1 MPKYIVN
8 DKTYNIPDEK
18 VGAFE
23 SKYPDARIVYYNEG
37 KTYKL
42 PLGKREGFLKAYP
55 DASLEMPKDAATVSQ
70 PTGQNLE
77 QEDGLQQEQERQDR
91 VSYTPAESTM
101 VEQPKVEAKP
111 VAVGNPV
118 EDESENEYLRGINRE
133 QVAGLKPIIEEQ
145 LQIRGQ
151 ELDAAQKEREDN
163 MPFFARLGN
172 NMPRGGGMAGM
183 PEYAKT
189 NNGRLKD
196 RDYMTLQAASSSLEN
211 AERIIAE
218 ADHNAQKGSFSD
230 WLERSFAG
238 GAARA
243 LGQKTFD
250 PRNWD
255 MGVSDGLEAS
265 ALMDALD
272 AFDSGRPLT
281 DTQKMLLDAKAV
293 ELATNAY
300 FGSEV
305 GYGYK
310 AGSVTAESLPF
321 MLEML
326 INPAAGA
333 GNAATAKMTRYAL
346 SRFGK
351 EALKKNAK
359 KYMATKAITRVAGD
373 VAGAATMA
381 ATTGATGVMA
391 DALDRMN
398 GQVQFASDEDGNS
411 VFLGHTEGEDF
422 KTSLKKAYR
431 ARTIENYSEM
441 FGNYFAPVLGAGG
454 KMVNEGLEKIGLGKV
469 AQFIDDVSM
478 NDIGR
483 LVDDFEKHAQ
493 WNGVFGEYA
502 EEVAGGIMNACLVGD
517 QTLDADE
524 DTGVFNLKRNIE
536 TFLGVSLLGGFM
548 SSVKTVGYRT
558 PQYRARKLVDERE
571 KAGIAAF
578 SEHPDRWNYFKDYL
592 SPDSDIISEE
602 NKKDLLLTL
611 LADDSGIYSD
621 EQKSAVLNYVNAAEA
636 YRGMVMGKEKQRAE
650 SGFNAQ
656 AEADVEDSYEAGR
669 ALVDEESDE
678 GMIDAKNLLVKA
690 SEDLDRNMGCHA
702 EELEETL
709 LANGVYD
716 SLEDRLARINPDH
729 WGDEHVELFTK
740 YMNARAKYDG
750 MVERVQDDIDEKVA
764 SSHAFIDEN
773 VDQEG
778 NITPAYLVDDERSVY
793 VVNQSADGSSVVV
806 RDAETGETKMVS
818 AEQVRLTG
826 ETMSAEAVKAE
837 TEAAI
842 REEESTKA
850 ASRID
855 GTVQLAPG
863 NVYPVLI
870 GDDETGEDS
879 GQSST
884 LTIMQDNGDGTAV
897 VMLGDNAE
905 QQLTLSVDVIQ
916 GIVDAY
922 HKTRLAQRLAEEK
935 DAVEAATSSQPTEQV
950 IANDMVDGV
959 SSTIEQQPIVD
970 GQEENNVLA
979 DEVDETALSRIPV
992 DENGEQLFEKAPISD
1007 SWAALVEMSE
1017 GDTAE
1022 AKDTAEQMVQQAQKA
1037 LEKEQKK
1044 KSAGGSTIM
1053 EIQKAKA
1060 AHKAALRDLQK
1071 RVDYWTNVANYEE
1084 NMRKAEEEAKRRQR
1098 KMEQAERGRMLAKAG
1113 RYVEEYKALGPSQ
1126 SFREYVLRAISSGA
1140 LKFIWS
1146 DNTNG
1151 TKGLGAHLGL
1161 NTPTERGRRLWMQ
1174 SNSDGVYPEV
1184 AAEGLLE
1191 GWAADQG
1198 MTGYA
1203 DEATGMTSMD
1213 AFDELLD
1220 VLSSYD
1226 SPSAMF
1232 DEVMRMR
1239 SESQEYSDDEYAEM
1253 EALYHLEMEAEANG
1267 MSVDEWVTYN
1277 DMLAEH
1283 IKDVFDAVTDE
1294 EILSIFANEYEQND
1308 YGRIRENDEVQQGL
1322 LEGQGSFEGDGG
1334 GHSMV
1339 QANGYDGRGD
1349 TEGRGEPSAYG
1360 VDDGWQQGVG
1370 ELSATPVSGEHRG
1383 IDGIELYTESEV
1395 EDIVREH
1402 VEDII
1407 SVEGFEDVRIV
1418 GIKVIGSRVK
1428 GNASIDSDLD
1438 VLVEYEGNAR
1448 EDNLFNLF
1456 NGGDVHEQ
1464 LYIEGIRVDIN
1475 PITRGKSGTI
1485 VQWLERNAG
1494 YNKETKRTNESRA
1507 ESEAIER
1514 NNDEQWQADGRGVAH
1529 DTTGEVE
1536 GGNNRSDLRVFEE
1549 GLATSHNEYSEYSE
1563 RARRQAES
1571 ERLVAVAQKNG
1582 MFIPIDETK
1591 LFGDKHPK
1599 RTGESVVYFNEETG
1613 KVYKVK
1619 DPYAKSAMKSG
1630 VQPEDAAFEH
1640 LVHNLLF
1647 PETAYTLEGISEEFG
1662 DVRLILSQDYIST
1675 YGNPTKD
1682 QIVEALASRGLFPE
1696 DNYSFGNELVSV
1708 TDVEGDNV
1716 LLGEDG
1722 TVYFIDP
1729 IIRFKKPLREIID
1742 ALEHRTQSV
1751 GEQIMVAEADVNT
1764 NPTDKQKEAGNYKK
1778 GHVKIG
1784 SFNISIEQPKGS
1796 VRSGVDADGN
1806 KWETV
1811 MQNTYGYIR
1820 GTEGVDGDHIDVFL
1834 SNDIDAWDGSKVFV
1848 VDQYNEDGSFD
1859 EHKVMLG
1866 FNDIDEAYDAYLSNY
1881 SSGWDKTRK
1890 IGIRPADIDFFEK
1903 WIASSRRKTKP
1914 FNEYKNVQIAE
1925 KRAAAATASQ
1935 RGGQMNVFDAAAEIA
1950 EKADRWHYTV
1960 SVDKETGETTLKRE
1974 DVSGVYP
1981 VGDARFTVTASSP
1994 QEMLDILRNPMNG
2007 MEDVLKAVETTLENK
2022 VKTRRMDAAVN
2033 GQPKKVDVEGLFAD
2047 LSKKGEAKLSDH
2059 VEKPV
2064 SANGNKLV
2072 TDERYAELRERMRK
2086 KLGGQMNMGIDPE
2099 ILAIG
2104 TEMAVYHIEKGA
2116 RKFADFA
2123 RQMIADLGD
2132 AIRPY
2137 LKSFYNGAREL
2148 PEVESAGLTNEMT
2161 PYDEVR
2167 TFDVA
2172 NFDKP
2177 SVDMVAAA
2185 DEAVKEQVVAE
2196 QEKTAKEAIKKER
2209 SRRKKSED
2217 SLPLLG
2223 DLFNTNTESDERGNQ
2238 ETNESVGRGERQ
2250 EGEGPRG
2257 RGTAGSRRVDN
2268 VPDAQGGR
2276 GVSELH
2282 SQPVRAQRNTRNFSF
2297 GEDGIVLA
2305 SGEIGKLKA
2314 NIAAIR
2320 TLKALEESGAEAT
2333 AEQKQILSRYVGW
2346 GGLSDALNSDKY
2358 EKRNHYYL
2366 ADRTWNE
2373 KYLPFYEELKG
2384 LLTEEEFNSAVQ
2396 STNTSHFT
2404 PDTVIR
2410 ALWDIAQRMGFKH
2423 GRISEP
2429 AMGVGHIIGLMP
2441 RSIADA
2447 SSISGFEIDS
2457 LSGRIS
2463 KAIYPDADVKVQGYE
2478 TAFAPQSKDLV
2489 ITNVPF
2495 GKTAP
2500 YDKALDKSLRPKM
2513 KGAYNLHNYF
2523 IAKGLL
2529 ELKEGGLGIFVTS
2542 SATMDGADS
2551 RFREFVMANGFDLV
2565 GAIRLPNNTFQKNAG
2580 TSVTAD
2586 ALVFRRR
2593 RQGEP
2598 SNGIN
2603 FTSLTQVGE
2612 GSYQESGETR
2622 IKPILI
2628 NEYFAEH
2635 PEMVLGDMMTA
2646 HDAGSGG
2653 LYSGASLTCK
2663 PRVGADLQRDLQEAV
2678 GRFDHSGNSLSQSD
2692 EQVNDEQH
2700 RTEAKNGTLVVQG
2713 DDVFVA
2719 MNGGL
2724 QPVES
2729 VGKKKEFVYNGKKR
2743 KVADAVN
2750 HYNAL
2755 KARLNELIAVEQS
2768 SEGDPET
2775 LRSEVNRLYD
2785 DFVSKYGTLNRNKAL
2800 SDVFAEDFEHNLPFS
2815 LEEVRRV
2822 PSATGKSMVW
2832 EVTKGKGILEKRVS
2846 YPISEPTSAENIQD
2860 AANISLSYHGF
2871 LDIPYMSQLL
2881 GEESDLI
2888 EERIIDEGVAYRD
2901 PSTGAIVDKES
2912 YLSGNVKEKL
2922 EQARAMAEEHPEYVR
2937 NVEALVEVQPETVRF
2952 GDISYRL
2959 GTPWIPA
2966 EYINQFAEEVLG
2978 VSKTRVIHVESINE
2992 FVVSNRA
2999 YVSEHSK
3006 AGLFRTDRLSAIDL
3020 FTAALNQ
3027 RKPKVF
3033 DTRKHY
3039 DPTKGKYVEVRTP
3052 NEAET
3057 QAAAEKIMEI
3067 SEKFVEYIDS
3077 KKDIHR
3083 ELERIYND
3091 KYNNYRLKNYS
3102 APIFAHYPGAS
3113 PAITLRDHQTR
3124 GVQRCLQ
3131 GSTLLAHQV
3140 GTGKTFTMITSAMEM
3155 RRLGIARKPMI
3166 VVQNA
3171 TLEDFVRD
3179 FYKLYPGARVLA
3191 PGKDERSAENRKR
3204 LFNLIATG
3212 DFDAIVIPQSFLSF
3226 IPDDEGRKAALIQ
3239 KRIDEYEDA
3248 LQQVEDDGIR
3258 RRMEREI
3265 ETLRETMEGGDSS
3278 KKSRSVKDKAK
3289 AADRIKSKMSRQLD
3303 RRTDEVMTFEQMGI
3317 DALFI
3322 DEAHNYKKIGFASKM
3337 SNVKGID
3344 TGASQRANSLL
3355 LKVQWVQEKNGGR
3368 NVVLATGTPITNTMA
3383 EVWTMMNFVAPEVLE
3398 DYGITSFDDFATTFG
3413 VVEPSLEFT
3422 ATGNFKIAD
3431 RFKSYVNVPELVK
3444 AFRTRTDVVLT
3455 EDVRE
3460 FKESNNIPKLHEGQ
3474 MTNEVI
3480 DKNEDLE
3487 DVMQVLIKR
3496 LEEYNN
3502 MSGQEKK
3509 KWSALP
3515 LVVFT
3520 KAKQA
3525 AIDLRLL
3532 NPTYADNPNSKTNK
3546 VVSNVVKLYRESNDY
3561 KGAQLVFC
3569 DSYQSPGEQPQMDL
3583 FDYDASVP
3591 RFNLYEDIKEKLV
3604 AAGIPG
3610 QEIAIINN
3618 YDGERRKA
3626 LFEKVRN
3633 GDVRI
3638 LLGSTEKMGVGVNVQ
3653 DRLYAAH
3660 HIDAPIRP
3668 MDFEQR
3674 NGRILRQ
3681 GNLHA
3686 TWGKP
3691 VHVVTYGVQ
3700 GTLDATAYDRLRI
3713 KQAFINQMMKGDVSG
3728 RVMEEQDDEDP
3739 SGMTFNQ
3746 MAATLSGDKTAQ
3758 LLFVAENKLKKLR
3771 NLKRS
3776 DANSKSSMGESIANL
3791 RIKLGN
3797 LEERRGVY
3805 ERANEVMERSF
3816 PDGVTH
3822 VSVGDDVFTE
3832 KFGVNLD
3839 PIIDAYEEQYSLNRG
3854 TAPLNIY
3861 LNGKSARVIVH
3872 FNEGRMVYELYAGDE
3887 HVVEGRQFNGG
3898 RGLMSSIDHQLNAT
3912 AKNLADANA
3921 SIAKT
3926 KHAIAGIEEAMS
3938 APWGKEEELRAA
3950 EEEVAGLRKQLEEKA
3965 AENTKSKGKGV
3976 SLSENEDRNEDGT
3989 DDTSEQGESQRLI
4002 SDRLGQ
4008 RVGSVSVGTVHDA
4021 IIVREATLRG
4031 EGKEKLSDEIVAAI
4045 RRFEKEQGQGKINIG
4060 HTPWR
4065 RRVLNLV
4072 RRLSDSE
4079 IVELKNELTSASDA
4093 SSAEAWDALD
4103 VINRYQRRKEREGIV
4118 QILSGVKLGEQV
4130 PLSKIDELF
4139 ESYNEDEDV
4148 AVLYKKVR
4156 GIAERIGLNVSFQDV
4171 GGDALGEYELKGN
4184 FVLIN
4189 PNLLYTNESSNQVKA
4204 TAFVH
4209 ELIHPTIKYAVRTAE
4224 LIRAGKTPAIELPQH
4239 VLEAAQGIVD
4249 IFDEIK
4255 DNDIFRGEHY
4265 ANGKMYGVSVNAH
4278 EMVSELANPI
4288 FREKLKR
4295 IHLKGKN
4302 VFERLL
4308 NLIKRIFG
4316 IESAYT
4322 KVSKA
4327 LETILEGFDVD
4338 AYNQS
4343 RGLEEYYK
4351 RKEES
4356 LFYREGEGA
4365 VSDKD
4370 VSFYNDPIAKF
4381 LGKPRYYGKKAAAFA
4396 ERERRRMKHGVS
4408 ETAEKLGLKV
4418 EIVDDAAMVSQR
4430 TQQVMRNHP
4439 DAKGWYDP
4447 TTGNIV
4453 VVVGNHVSKSDAVQT
4468 LLHEGIAHHGLR
4480 KLFGKHFD
4488 AFLDNV
4494 YSNAEREVREKI
4506 NVLAQKNGWDLA
4518 KATEEYLASLAEDTE
4533 FEHAQKTNW
4542 WSRIKQFFLEMLTH
4556 AGVKLDIELSDNE
4569 LRYILWR
4576 SYMNMAH
4583 PGQRKSF
4590 ADIAED
4596 VVMQSRLAVG
4606 NHSAATVSQRRRLNR
4621 VDRERVRMQKTGT
4634 IDTSSMIPLAAE
4646 RDSDEGLMFRKGGK
4660 AMSARDRYNHAVR
4673 VPNASGSV
4681 KGRENLGYRMREAYQ
4696 DSMSALR
4703 VLQDVIVEETGVEMT
4718 SGENAYMAEN
4728 RMSSEN
4734 KAQAEIYDRDFFRP
4748 LCDAVTALVKSG
4760 ESYEMVSAYLMAK
4773 HGLERNLLM
4782 SEREVTE
4789 QGGVWDGKV
4798 VRDYSGLSALTGSKT
4813 DFTDKA
4819 QELVDAFEKRH
4830 DTADLWEKVNAA
4842 TKETLR
4848 KSYDSGLMD
4857 KETYEKVRDMFEYYI
4872 PLRGWRE
4879 NVAANEFEYLMKD
4892 GHLQLS
4898 PALKSMHGRNS
4909 VADDPIATIGFMAE
4923 STIVQGNRNVMKQ
4936 KFLNFVLNRPT
4947 DLATVNEQWYV
4958 LDNATKEWEPRNPI
4972 IPEGATGDEVA
4983 AIVKQFEADM
4993 KALGS
4998 KAKKRRKGLKLK
5010 QHATVYEGQE
5020 HVVRVRRGG
5029 KEYCIYI
5036 NGSPRAAQAVN
5047 GLTNPN
5053 ADNSW
5058 LAQKA
5063 MDIKNFM
5070 ARMFTSQNPA
5080 FIATNLSR
5088 DVIWAGTAVSIK
5100 EDKRYIAQYTKN
5112 ISKAFVKAELPRLL
5126 YKYNH
5131 GTLDKNNEL
5140 ERYFDE
5146 FIRHGGETGFTQVNT
5161 VEDYKRNIRRFI
5173 KEAERGV
5180 SIPKKAWRG
5189 LWGGIEFLNRSAED
5203 TTRFMV
5209 YMTSRQ
5215 MGRDISR
5222 SVWDAKEITV
5232 NFNKK
5237 GSGNLGAKF
5246 MNFAYIFFNATI
5258 QGLANFGKLTKN
5270 HPGKMSAAMA
5280 TFAFAGFLSPLLNEV
5295 LRNLFGDDDDEE
5307 KGVEDGGYW
5316 DLPEWVRRNNLVIRN
5331 PFAKDAYFTIPL
5343 SHELRPFFGMGELAY
5358 SVLMGKEDVGVA
5370 LGKAAQGFS
5379 ALLPLD
5385 YTGNGGNVVINL
5397 TPTIAQPIAQLIANK
5412 DYFGKP
5418 IYRKN
5423 DWNELYPEWTKAYRC
5438 TSAILVN
5445 ASRLLNEMTGGD
5457 DVEKGWIDKWFGGYL
5472 NNPAIIEHLF
5482 ESYFGGVGKTL
5493 NRTAKTFSMLWNDEM
5508 REWRNVP
5515 VVSSFYHTGDE
5526 RTSGSQLNREYYDAV
5541 NEHKESQHVFSGY
5554 RSKVRDG
5561 VEGYAEKLEEF
5572 MNSDTFKRYSL
5583 IHEYK
5588 GAIDKLSKQLKSAGA
5603 DDRASLED
5611 AIRELKV
5618 EMLTELE
5625 AMSTGEVP

>member
-118 EDESENEYLRGINRE
+118 EDVEDGQYADTFGEGVKEGGKALWGGMKSAAGEASKLAVGSKDDYARAMERINEMAEAGYNMENFDAKRAVRDHKVRKYE
-133 QVAGLKPIIEEQ
+133 
-145 LQIRGQ
+145 Q
-151 ELDAAQKEREDN
+151 ELAEYDKAIAERKAERKDMGFFESIGHRMQDPRRPRDPFDRSASSIAEAYSADGMTSEIELQRSYELVGEALRANDGDWNKAMAWLDERANEDSWGDKTAKDAQELLSEVKPTKGKAAWVGNMIPQMTGNMLAIGASLSPYTRWMSRPLGMANMAALTASSAGSSMAEARMYGEETGEDISTGDVWAAGGTSALIESATEAIPFNRMFSGVQHATKKALGKAIGDVLTDNSAARTELVQLVERAQKE
-163 MPFFARLGN
+163 LGKDLFSGKN
-172 NMPRGGGMAGM
+172 AKEWIVDMGYEGMSEFLAEGGGALVPMIYANEEDYPTLSEVLKSGWEGAKGGM
-183 PEYAKT
+183 FMGAF
-189 NNGRLKD
+189 L
-196 RDYMTLQAASSSLEN
+196 
-211 AERIIAE
+211 
-218 ADHNAQKGSFSD
+218 
-230 WLERSFAG
+230 G
-238 GAARA
+238 GANRA
-243 LGQKTFD
+243 VGHHFNRKRRQEQGYVDLAETKDGNVVEILGQK
-250 PRNWD
+250 
-255 MGVSDGLEAS
+255 V
-265 ALMDALD
+265 
-272 AFDSGRPLT
+272 
-281 DTQKMLLDAKAV
+281 
-293 ELATNAY
+293 
-300 FGSEV
+300 
-305 GYGYK
+305 
-310 AGSVTAESLPF
+310 
-321 MLEML
+321 
-326 INPAAGA
+326 
-333 GNAATAKMTRYAL
+333 
-346 SRFGK
+346 K
-351 EALKKNAK
+351 E
-359 KYMATKAITRVAGD
+359 
-373 VAGAATMA
+373 
-381 ATTGATGVMA
+381 
-391 DALDRMN
+391 
-398 GQVQFASDEDGNS
+398 FEDGTKEYSYS
-411 VFLGHTEGEDF
+411 VLMPDGSLNEDMP
-422 KTSLKKAYR
+422 S
-431 ARTIENYSEM
+431 S
-441 FGNYFAPVLGAGG
+441 
-454 KMVNEGLEKIGLGKV
+454 
-469 AQFIDDVSM
+469 
-478 NDIGR
+478 DI
-483 LVDDFEKHAQ
+483 V
-493 WNGVFGEYA
+493 
-502 EEVAGGIMNACLVGD
+502 
-517 QTLDADE
+517 
-524 DTGVFNLKRNIE
+524 
-536 TFLGVSLLGGFM
+536 
-548 SSVKTVGYRT
+548 
-558 PQYRARKLVDERE
+558 E
-571 KAGIAAF
+571 KARITTEEFENGIKA
-578 SEHPDRWNYFKDYL
+578 K
-592 SPDSDIISEE
+592 
-602 NKKDLLLTL
+602 
-611 LADDSGIYSD
+611 
-621 EQKSAVLNYVNAAEA
+621 
-636 YRGMVMGKEKQRAE
+636 
-650 SGFNAQ
+650 

-678 GMIDAKNLLVKA
+678 GMIDAKNLLGKA
-690 SEDLDRNMGCHA
+690 SEDLARNMGCHV

-716 SLEDRLARINPDH
+716 SLEDRLARLNPDH
-729 WGDEHVELFTK
+729 WGDEHVELFTN
-740 YMNARAKYDG
+740 YMNARAQYEG

-764 SSHAFIDEN
+764 SNHAFIDEN
-773 VDQEG
+773 VDQDG

-826 ETMSAEAVKAE
+826 ETMSADAVKAE

-935 DAVEAATSSQPTEQV
+935 DAVEVATSSQPTEQV

-959 SSTIEQQPIVD
+959 SSTREQQPIVD
-970 GQEENNVLA
+970 GQEENNVPA
-979 DEVDETALSRIPV
+979 DEVYETALSRIPV

-1007 SWAALVEMSE
+1007 SWAALVEMNE

-1044 KSAGGSTIM
+1044 KSTGGITI
-1053 EIQKAKA
+1053 IQIQQAKA

-1253 EALYHLEMEAEANG
+1253 EALYHLEMEAETNG

-1536 GGNNRSDLRVFEE
+1536 GGNNRSNLRVFEE

-1599 RTGESVVYFNEETG
+1599 RTGESVVYVNEETG

-1708 TDVEGDNV
+1708 TDIEGDNV

-1729 IIRFKKPLREIID
+1729 IIRFNKPLREIID

-1796 VRSGVDADGN
+1796 VRSGVDANGK
-1806 KWETV
+1806 KWETT

-1834 SNDIDAWDGSKVFV
+1834 SDDIDGWDGNKVFV

-1866 FNDIDEAYDAYLSNY
+1866 FNTTAEAYGAYLSNY
-1881 SSGWDKTRK
+1881 DANWEDTHK
-1890 IGIRPADIDFFEK
+1890 IVICSVGKEDFEK
-1903 WIASSRRKTKP
+1903 WVDSSHRKTKP
-1914 FNEYKNVQIAE
+1914 FAEYKRVPITD
-1925 KRAAAATASQ
+1925 KHDAATVSQ
-1935 RGGQMNVFDAAAEIA
+1935 PTEQKSLFDVAAEIA
-1950 EKADRWHYTV
+1950 EKAEADRWHYTV

-1974 DVSGVYP
+1974 DVSGVIP
-1981 VGDARFTVTASSP
+1981 IGDGRFAVTASSP
-1994 QEMLDILRNPMNG
+1994 QEMLDILRNPQNG
-2007 MEDVLKAVETTLENK
+2007 MADILRAVETTLENK
-2022 VKTRRMDAAVN
+2022 VKTRRMDAAVKDA
-2033 GQPKKVDVEGLFAD
+2033 QPKKVNVESLIGELNE
-2047 LSKKGEAKLSDH
+2047 KGEAKLSNH
-2059 VEKPV
+2059 VEQQATAQP
-2064 SANGNKLV
+2064 SGNRLV

-2358 EKRNHYYL
+2358 EKRTHYYL

-2441 RSIADA
+2441 RSIAEA

-2463 KAIYPDADVKVQGYE
+2463 NALYPDADVKVQGYE

-2586 ALVFRRR
+2586 VLVFRRR
-2593 RQGEP
+2593 SQGEP

-2692 EQVNDEQH
+2692 EQVNDEQR

-2888 EERIIDEGVAYRD
+2888 EERILDEGVAYRD

-2966 EYINQFAEEVLG
+2966 EHINQFAEEVLG

-3265 ETLRETMEGGDSS
+3265 ETLRETMEGGDSG

-3525 AIDLRLL
+3525 TIDLRLL

-3976 SLSENEDRNEDGT
+3976 SLSENEDGNEDRT
-3989 DDTSEQGESQRLI
+3989 DNTNDQGERQRLI
-4002 SDRLGQ
+4002 SEGVEKRDAGEN
-4008 RVGSVSVGTVHDA
+4008 VGTVHDA
-4021 IIVREATLRG
+4021 ISIREATLRG
-4031 EGKEKLSDEIVAAI
+4031 EGKEKLSDEIVSAI
-4045 RRFEKEQGQGKINIG
+4045 RKFEKEQGQGRVNIG

-4093 SSAEAWDALD
+4093 SSTEAWDALD

-4148 AVLYKKVR
+4148 AVLYQKVR
-4156 GIAERIGLNVSFQDV
+4156 DVAERIGLTVRFDNV
-4171 GGDALGEYELKGN
+4171 GDGALGEYGLKGN
-4184 FVLIN
+4184 LAIIN
-4189 PNLLYTNESSNQVKA
+4189 PNVLNTNFISDQVKA
-4204 TAFVH
+4204 TTFVH
-4209 ELIHPTIKYAVRTAE
+4209 ELIHPTIKYAIRTAE
-4224 LIRAGKTPAIELPQH
+4224 LIRAGKTPAIQLPSH

-4249 IFDEIK
+4249 IFEEIK
-4255 DNDIFRGEHY
+4255 DNDIFKGEHY
-4265 ANGKMYGVSVNAH
+4265 LNGKMYGVSVDAH
-4278 EMVSELANPI
+4278 EMVAELANPV

-4295 IHLKGKN
+4295 ISLKGKN

-4356 LFYREGEGA
+4356 LFYREGEGT

-4898 PALKSMHGRNS
+4898 SALKSMHGRSS

-4958 LDNATKEWEPRNPI
+4958 LDNATKEWEPRNPE
-4972 IPEGATGDEVA
+4972 IPKEATADEVD
-4983 AIVKQFEADM
+4983 AIVKKFEADM
-4993 KALGS
+4993 EKEAKVGN
-4998 KAKKRRKGLKLK
+4998 AKKVRKGLKLK
-5010 QHATVYEGQE
+5010 EHATVYEGQE

-5088 DVIWAGTAVSIK
+5088 DVIWAGTAVAIK

-5161 VEDYKRNIRRFI
+5161 VEDYKRNIKRFI

-5370 LGKAAQGFS
+5370 LGKAAQGFT

-5423 DWNELYPEWTKAYRC
+5423 DWNELYPEWTKAYRG

-5588 GAIDKLSKQLKSAGA
+5588 GAIDKLSKQLKSAGV

>member
-55 DASLEMPKDAATVSQ
+55 DASLEMPKDAETVSQ
-70 PTGQNLE
+70 PTGQSLE

-118 EDESENEYLRGINRE
+118 EDVEDGQYADTFGEGVKEGGKALWGGMKSAAGEASKLAVGSKDDYARAMERINEMAEAGYDMENFDAERAVRDHKVRKYE
-133 QVAGLKPIIEEQ
+133 
-145 LQIRGQ
+145 Q
-151 ELDAAQKEREDN
+151 ELAEYDKAIAERKAERKDMGFFESIGHRMQDPRRPRDPFDRSASSIAEAYSADGMTSEIELQRSYELVGEALRANDGDWNKAMAWLDERANEDSWGDKTTKDAQELLSEVKPTKGKAAWVGNMIPQMTGNMLAIGASLSPYTRWMSRPLGMANMAALTASSAGSSMAEARMYGEETGEDISTGDVWAAGGTSALIESATEAIPFNRMFSGVQHATKKALGKAIGDVLTDNSAARTELVQLVERAQKE
-163 MPFFARLGN
+163 LGKDLFSGKN
-172 NMPRGGGMAGM
+172 AKEWIVDMGYEGMSEFLAEGGGALVPMIYANEEDYPTLSEVLKSGWEGAKGGM
-183 PEYAKT
+183 FMGAF
-189 NNGRLKD
+189 L
-196 RDYMTLQAASSSLEN
+196 
-211 AERIIAE
+211 
-218 ADHNAQKGSFSD
+218 
-230 WLERSFAG
+230 G
-238 GAARA
+238 GANRA
-243 LGQKTFD
+243 VGHHFNRKRRQEQGYVDLAETKDGNVVEILGQK
-250 PRNWD
+250 
-255 MGVSDGLEAS
+255 V
-265 ALMDALD
+265 
-272 AFDSGRPLT
+272 
-281 DTQKMLLDAKAV
+281 
-293 ELATNAY
+293 
-300 FGSEV
+300 
-305 GYGYK
+305 
-310 AGSVTAESLPF
+310 
-321 MLEML
+321 
-326 INPAAGA
+326 
-333 GNAATAKMTRYAL
+333 
-346 SRFGK
+346 K
-351 EALKKNAK
+351 E
-359 KYMATKAITRVAGD
+359 
-373 VAGAATMA
+373 
-381 ATTGATGVMA
+381 
-391 DALDRMN
+391 
-398 GQVQFASDEDGNS
+398 FEDGTTEYSYS
-411 VFLGHTEGEDF
+411 VLMPDGSLNEDMP
-422 KTSLKKAYR
+422 S
-431 ARTIENYSEM
+431 S
-441 FGNYFAPVLGAGG
+441 
-454 KMVNEGLEKIGLGKV
+454 
-469 AQFIDDVSM
+469 
-478 NDIGR
+478 DI
-483 LVDDFEKHAQ
+483 V
-493 WNGVFGEYA
+493 
-502 EEVAGGIMNACLVGD
+502 
-517 QTLDADE
+517 
-524 DTGVFNLKRNIE
+524 
-536 TFLGVSLLGGFM
+536 
-548 SSVKTVGYRT
+548 
-558 PQYRARKLVDERE
+558 E
-571 KAGIAAF
+571 KARITTEEFENGIKA
-578 SEHPDRWNYFKDYL
+578 K
-592 SPDSDIISEE
+592 
-602 NKKDLLLTL
+602 
-611 LADDSGIYSD
+611 
-621 EQKSAVLNYVNAAEA
+621 
-636 YRGMVMGKEKQRAE
+636 
-650 SGFNAQ
+650 

-690 SEDLDRNMGCHA
+690 SEDLARNMGCHA

-740 YMNARAKYDG
+740 YMNARAQYDG

-826 ETMSAEAVKAE
+826 ETMSADAVKAE

-905 QQLTLSVDVIQ
+905 QQLSLSVDVIQ

-922 HKTRLAQRLAEEK
+922 HKTRLAHRLAEET

-959 SSTIEQQPIVD
+959 SSTREQQPIVD
-970 GQEENNVLA
+970 GQEENNVPA

-1007 SWAALVEMSE
+1007 SWAALVEMNE

-1053 EIQKAKA
+1053 EIQKAKS

-1071 RVDYWTNVANYEE
+1071 RVDYWTNVANYED

-1098 KMEQAERGRMLAKAG
+1098 KMEQAERGRQLAQGG
-1113 RYVEEYKALGPSQ
+1113 RYTEEYKALGPSM
-1126 SFREYVLRAISSGA
+1126 SFREYVMRAISSGGV
-1140 LKFIWS
+1140 KFLWS
-1146 DNTNG
+1146 NNQNG

-1161 NTPTERGRRLWMQ
+1161 STPAERGKRIWML

-1184 AAEGLLE
+1184 AAQQLLE
-1191 GWAADQG
+1191 GYAAELG
-1198 MTGYA
+1198 SMEYA
-1203 DEATGMTSMD
+1203 EEATGMTTID
-1213 AFDELLD
+1213 AFNELLD

-1226 SPSAMF
+1226 SPSTMF
-1232 DEVMRMR
+1232 DDVMRLHR
-1239 SESQEYSDDEYAEM
+1239 EEQEYSDDEYAEM
-1253 EALYHLEMEAEANG
+1253 EALRQLELEAEAHG
-1267 MSVDEWVTYN
+1267 MSIDEWVTYN
-1277 DMLAEH
+1277 EMLAEH

-1339 QANGYDGRGD
+1339 QANGYAVGGD
-1349 TEGRGEPSAYG
+1349 TASRGESSAHG
-1360 VDDGWQQGVG
+1360 VDDGGQQGFG
-1370 ELSATPVSGEHRG
+1370 ELSAPSVSGELGG
-1383 IDGIELYTESEV
+1383 ITENV
-1395 EDIVREH
+1395 E
-1402 VEDII
+1402 
-1407 SVEGFEDVRIV
+1407 S
-1418 GIKVIGSRVK
+1418 
-1428 GNASIDSDLD
+1428 
-1438 VLVEYEGNAR
+1438 
-1448 EDNLFNLF
+1448 
-1456 NGGDVHEQ
+1456 
-1464 LYIEGIRVDIN
+1464 
-1475 PITRGKSGTI
+1475 
-1485 VQWLERNAG
+1485 
-1494 YNKETKRTNESRA
+1494 NESRA
-1507 ESEAIER
+1507 ESEAVER
-1514 NNDEQWQADGRGVAH
+1514 DNDEQRQADSRGVA
-1529 DTTGEVE
+1529 DDGTREVS
-1536 GGNNRSDLRVFEE
+1536 GDSDRGDIRVFEE
-1549 GLATSHNEYSEYSE
+1549 GLDAFRAAHSDDSE
-1563 RARRQAES
+1563 RTRRAAES
-1571 ERLVAVAQKNG
+1571 ERLVSIAKQHGLFV
-1582 MFIPIDETK
+1582 PIEDTK
-1591 LFGDKHPK
+1591 ALTGKIAK
-1599 RTGESVVYFNEETG
+1599 RTGESVVYIDTDAG
-1613 KVYKVK
+1613 KVTKVK

-1630 VQPEDAAFEH
+1630 VQPEDAVFEH

-1647 PETAYTLEGISEEFG
+1647 PETAYTFEGISEEYG
-1662 DVRLILSQDYIST
+1662 DVRIVLSQDYIST
-1675 YGNPTKD
+1675 YGQPTKA
-1682 QIVEALASRGLFPE
+1682 QITEALAARGLFPE

-1729 IIRFKKPLREIID
+1729 IIRFKKPLNDILS
-1742 ALEHRTQSV
+1742 ALGGAEQKEPTI
-1751 GEQIMVAEADVNT
+1751 GEQIQAAEADVNT
-1764 NPTDKQKEAGNYKK
+1764 NPTDGQKEAGNYKK
-1778 GHVKIG
+1778 GHVKVG
-1784 SFNISIEQPKGS
+1784 SFDITIEQPKGS
-1796 VRSGVDADGN
+1796 VRSGVDAHG
-1806 KWETV
+1806 KQWKTT

-1834 SNDIDAWDGSKVFV
+1834 SDDIDGWDGSKVFV

-1866 FNDIDEAYDAYLSNY
+1866 FNKTAEAYGAYLSNY
-1881 SSGWDKTRK
+1881 DANWEDTHK
-1890 IGIRPADIDFFEK
+1890 IVICSVGKEDFEK
-1903 WIASSRRKTKP
+1903 WVDSSHRKTKP
-1914 FNEYKNVQIAE
+1914 FAEYKRVPITD
-1925 KRAAAATASQ
+1925 KHDAATVSQ
-1935 RGGQMNVFDAAAEIA
+1935 PTEQKSLFDVAAEIA
-1950 EKADRWHYTV
+1950 EKAEADRWHYTV

-1994 QEMLDILRNPMNG
+1994 QEMLDILRNPLNG

-2033 GQPKKVDVEGLFAD
+2033 DQPKKVDVEGLFAD

-2463 KAIYPDADVKVQGYE
+2463 KALYPDADVKVQGYE

-2888 EERIIDEGVAYRD
+2888 EERILDEGVAYRD

-2978 VSKTRVIHVESINE
+2978 VSKTRVVHVESINE

-3113 PAITLRDHQTR
+3113 PAITLLDHQTR

-3921 SIAKT
+3921 SIVKT

-3976 SLSENEDRNEDGT
+3976 SLSENEDGNEDRT
-3989 DDTSEQGESQRLI
+3989 DNTNDQGERQRLI
-4002 SDRLGQ
+4002 SEGVEKRDAGEN
-4008 RVGSVSVGTVHDA
+4008 VGTVHDA
-4021 IIVREATLRG
+4021 ISVREATLRG
-4031 EGKEKLSDEIVAAI
+4031 EGKEKLSDEIVSAI
-4045 RRFEKEQGQGKINIG
+4045 RKFEKEQGQVRVNIG

-4093 SSAEAWDALD
+4093 SSTEAWDALD

-4148 AVLYKKVR
+4148 AVLYQKVR
-4156 GIAERIGLNVSFQDV
+4156 DVAERIGLTVRFDNV
-4171 GGDALGEYELKGN
+4171 GDGALGEYGLKGN
-4184 FVLIN
+4184 LAIIN
-4189 PNLLYTNESSNQVKA
+4189 PNVLNTNFISDQVKA
-4204 TAFVH
+4204 TTFVH
-4209 ELIHPTIKYAVRTAE
+4209 ELIHPTIKYAIRTAE
-4224 LIRAGKTPAIELPQH
+4224 LIRAGKTPAIQLPSH

-4249 IFDEIK
+4249 IFEEIK
-4255 DNDIFRGEHY
+4255 DNDIFKGEHY
-4265 ANGKMYGVSVNAH
+4265 LNGKMYGVSVDAH
-4278 EMVSELANPI
+4278 EMVAELANPV

-4295 IHLKGKN
+4295 ISLKGKN

-4660 AMSARDRYNHAVR
+4660 NKAKMSDGTREEYGRRVKIANARKDGKRDNLMLTWYNFQEAM
-4673 VPNASGSV
+4673 
-4681 KGRENLGYRMREAYQ
+4681 Q
-4696 DSMSALR
+4696 DEMLSLKIA
-4703 VLQDVIVEETGVEMT
+4703 QDIVEKKYGIKLS
-4718 SGENAYMAEN
+4718 SGEDAYKAEN
-4728 RMSSEN
+4728 ALSSIN
-4734 KAQAEIYDRDFFRP
+4734 KSEYERFRRGMYEDMVRITDGWIRSGIETAESIRQY
-4748 LCDAVTALVKSG
+4748 LIAKS
-4760 ESYEMVSAYLMAK
+4760 
-4773 HGLERNLLM
+4773 GLERNREFTVRDGINERIDSKKREALLLAQNR
-4782 SEREVTE
+4782 REMKSVE
-4789 QGGVWDGKV
+4789 KDYAEKRDILREAYIMKRNVLREKLRSGEVDYVEFNRQSDALALQYSGKEAIV
-4798 VRDYSGLSALTGSKT
+4798 DYSGLTGVTGDADKFRDLAEDMVL
-4813 DFTDKA
+4813 DFENRHGVDDCNDFWDAINRCTKA
-4819 QELVDAFEKRH
+4819 
-4830 DTADLWEKVNAA
+4830 
-4842 TKETLR
+4842 TLR
-4848 KSYDSGLMD
+4848 KSFDSGLMSR
-4857 KETYEKVRDMFEYYI
+4857 KQYEYIGQMFEWYI
-4872 PLRGWRE
+4872 PMRGFSERTAE
-4879 NVAANEFEYLMKD
+4879 DVYSYIDEDMGGFNATVKAAK
-4892 GHLQLS
+4892 GHLEES
-4898 PALKSMHGRNS
+4898 
-4909 VADDPIATIGFMAE
+4909 DDPLSIIGNMMQSA
-4923 STIVQGNRNVMKQ
+4923 ILQGNRNLMKLN
-4936 KFLNFVLNRPT
+4936 FLNMVLNYKTDLFTVEDVWLVEQADGSWKSDYPEITDAMSAEEVSDAIVSHTEKMESLAEDGLAKRYREGLDIDYKIEDAKHRMQHAVTIMRGGKRVVVYVNGNPRVAQALNGELKDKTQHVLLGVLDKTMRWYSASKTSYDANFVL
-4947 DLATVNEQWYV
+4947 A
-4958 LDNATKEWEPRNPI
+4958 
-4972 IPEGATGDEVA
+4972 
-4983 AIVKQFEADM
+4983 
-4993 KALGS
+4993 
-4998 KAKKRRKGLKLK
+4998 
-5010 QHATVYEGQE
+5010 
-5020 HVVRVRRGG
+5020 
-5029 KEYCIYI
+5029 
-5036 NGSPRAAQAVN
+5036 
-5047 GLTNPN
+5047 
-5053 ADNSW
+5053 
-5058 LAQKA
+5058 
-5063 MDIKNFM
+5063 
-5070 ARMFTSQNPA
+5070 
-5080 FIATNLSR
+5080 NLSR
-5088 DVIWAGTAVSIK
+5088 DTEHATMMTLMEDGAGDAGRFLLNILPSFSATIRGVNRDYGLSKGTNIHNGNHANRK
-5100 EDKRYIAQYTKN
+5100 ARYDAY
-5112 ISKAFVKAELPRLL
+5112 FEEFL
-5126 YKYNH
+5126 KY
-5131 GTLDKNNEL
+5131 
-5140 ERYFDE
+5140 
-5146 FIRHGGETGFTQVNT
+5146 GGETGYSHLLSVDDWKGMN
-5161 VEDYKRNIRRFI
+5161 ERRLG
-5173 KEAERGV
+5173 RL
-5180 SIPKKAWRG
+5180 RG
-5189 LWGGIEFLNRSAED
+5189 LAKGKAYGARTLECIADAFEYLNRIAED
-5203 TTRFMV
+5203 TTRFNV
-5209 YMTSRQ
+5209 YSRCRERG
-5215 MGRDISR
+5215 MDIR
-5222 SVWDAKEITV
+5222 SSILAAKDITT

-5237 GSGNLGAKF
+5237 GSGQTPGVWGAVAGVIRRWVP
-5246 MNFAYIFFNATI
+5246 FANPII
-5258 QGLANFGKLTKN
+5258 QGLYRLLRVGKEHKVAF
-5270 HPGKMSAAMA
+5270 SAIC
-5280 TFAFAGFLSPLLNEV
+5280 AGHIMLGVAIPLLNELLV
-5295 LRNLFGDDDDEE
+5295 SAFGGDDDDEY
-5307 KGVEDGGYW
+5307 KNRHDYMNQNAYT
-5316 DLPEWVRRNNLVIRN
+5316 RRNNLMV
-5331 PFAKDAYFTIPL
+5331 FLGGGYF
-5343 SHELRPFFGMGELAY
+5343 
-5358 SVLMGKEDVGVA
+5358 K
-5370 LGKAAQGFS
+5370 
-5379 ALLPLD
+5379 LPLAPMFRELYGIGD
-5385 YTGNGGNVVINL
+5385 IIYCALKGDLDAGDAAL
-5397 TPTIAQPIAQLIANK
+5397 DTIAQLRSMFSIEGQYADDFSVMRMLLPGQLSFVADIEQNITFTGAPLYKETPYQPTTPEYTKVYK
-5412 DYFGKP
+5412 DA
-5418 IYRKN
+5418 
-5423 DWNELYPEWTKAYRC
+5423 WTP
-5438 TSAILVN
+5438 LVDMSRMLN
-5445 ASRLLNEMTGGD
+5445 RLLGGTD
-5457 DVEKGWIDKWFGGYL
+5457 EVAAKCSSRWMNPHVWQHILTELGGGPLKLVGDVGGIVTDLVKGDFKE
-5472 NNPAIIEHLF
+5472 N
-5482 ESYFGGVGKTL
+5482 
-5493 NRTAKTFSMLWNDEM
+5493 FS
-5508 REWRNVP
+5508 WRNVP
-5515 VVSSFYHTGDE
+5515 VAKRFWASSDD
-5526 RTSGSQLNREYYDAV
+5526 RTADAALNRRYYNVLNGEYADSQATLRSYKRKS
-5541 NEHKESQHVFSGY
+5541 NE
-5554 RSKVRDG
+5554 G
-5561 VEGYAEKLEEF
+5561 VEGYAEKLDEF
-5572 MNSDTFKRYSL
+5572 MNSPLYRRYEL
-5583 IHEYK
+5583 IHDTK
-5588 GAIDKLSKQLKSAGA
+5588 RAVKMLS
-5603 DDRASLED
+5603 DDLMESGSDSVPVLED
-5611 AIRELKV
+5611 SIRRVKRRMLEELD
-5618 EMLTELE
+5618 T
-5625 AMSTGEVP
+5625 MSVDNSR

>member
-1 MPKYIVN
+1 MNEAEVKKLYSALLNKGYSTKDLGSEDVFLSKMG
-8 DKTYNIPDEK
+8 DKNSRKELYDFVSRTK
-18 VGAFE
+18 KGGF
-23 SKYPDARIVYYNEG
+23 RIGGYDSYEQR
-37 KTYKL
+37 
-42 PLGKREGFLKAYP
+42 LGT
-55 DASLEMPKDAATVSQ
+55 SVVAATPSQ
-70 PTGQNLE
+70 PTGQSLE

-118 EDESENEYLRGINRE
+118 EDVEDGQYADTFGEGFKEGGKALWGGMKSAAGEASKLAVGSKDDYARAMERINEMAEAGYDMENFDAERAVRDHKVRKYEQELAEYDKAIAERKAERKDIGFFESIGHRMQDPQRPRDPFDRSASSIAEKYSADGMTGNIELQRSYELVGEALRENEGDVYK
-133 QVAGLKPIIEEQ
+133 A
-145 LQIRGQ
+145 LQWLSERSQAETWGDKTTKEAQ
-151 ELDAAQKEREDN
+151 ELLSEVKPTKGAGAWVGNMIPQMAGNVLAIASATNPYTRWMARPLGAANMAALTASSAGSSMAEARMYGEETGVDVSTGDVWAAGGTSALIEAGTEAIPFNRMFGGVHQVTKKALGKSIGDALVSNKAAQGELVDLLERAQKELGKDLFNGHNAKEWLLDVGYEG
-163 MPFFARLGN
+163 MSEFFAE
-172 NMPRGGGMAGM
+172 GGGSLVPMIYANEEDYPTLSEIMKNGWEGAKGGM
-183 PEYAKT
+183 FMGAF
-189 NNGRLKD
+189 L
-196 RDYMTLQAASSSLEN
+196 
-211 AERIIAE
+211 
-218 ADHNAQKGSFSD
+218 
-230 WLERSFAG
+230 G
-238 GAARA
+238 GANRTVAYHENRKRRKEQGYVDLA
-243 LGQKTFD
+243 ET
-250 PRNWD
+250 N
-255 MGVSDGLEAS
+255 DG
-265 ALMDALD
+265 
-272 AFDSGRPLT
+272 
-281 DTQKMLLDAKAV
+281 KVV
-293 ELATNAY
+293 EV
-300 FGSEV
+300 V
-305 GYGYK
+305 GY
-310 AGSVTAESLPF
+310 
-321 MLEML
+321 
-326 INPAAGA
+326 N
-333 GNAATAKMTRYAL
+333 
-346 SRFGK
+346 
-351 EALKKNAK
+351 
-359 KYMATKAITRVAGD
+359 
-373 VAGAATMA
+373 
-381 ATTGATGVMA
+381 
-391 DALDRMN
+391 
-398 GQVQFASDEDGNS
+398 SDEDSYS
-411 VFLGHTEGEDF
+411 VMMPDGEF
-422 KTSLKKAYR
+422 ESIPTS
-431 ARTIENYSEM
+431 
-441 FGNYFAPVLGAGG
+441 
-454 KMVNEGLEKIGLGKV
+454 
-469 AQFIDDVSM
+469 
-478 NDIGR
+478 
-483 LVDDFEKHAQ
+483 
-493 WNGVFGEYA
+493 
-502 EEVAGGIMNACLVGD
+502 GI
-517 QTLDADE
+517 
-524 DTGVFNLKRNIE
+524 
-536 TFLGVSLLGGFM
+536 
-548 SSVKTVGYRT
+548 
-558 PQYRARKLVDERE
+558 
-571 KAGIAAF
+571 
-578 SEHPDRWNYFKDYL
+578 
-592 SPDSDIISEE
+592 SDIKRLSFDEFE
-602 NKKDLLLTL
+602 QGVKMKLESDV
-611 LADDSGIYSD
+611 ADSH
-621 EQKSAVLNYVNAAEA
+621 
-636 YRGMVMGKEKQRAE
+636 
-650 SGFNAQ
+650 
-656 AEADVEDSYEAGR
+656 EAGR
-669 ALVDEESDE
+669 ALIDDETDE
-678 GMIDAKNLLVKA
+678 GLIDAKNMYTKTA
-690 SEDLDRNMGCHA
+690 EDLARNMGCLV
-702 EELEETL
+702 EDLEATL
-709 LANGVYD
+709 LSGGAYS
-716 SLEDRLARINPDH
+716 SLEDRLQRFNPDN
-729 WGDEHVELFTK
+729 WGEEHAQLFSE
-740 YMNARAKYDG
+740 YMNARARYEG
-750 MVERVQDDIDEKVA
+750 MVERIQDDIDEKVEA
-764 SSHAFIDEN
+764 SNSFVDEN
-773 VDQEG
+773 TDKHG
-778 NITPAYLVDDERSVY
+778 NLTPAFLVDEERDVY
-793 VVNQSADGSSVVV
+793 VVNQSEDGSSIVV

-818 AEQVRLTG
+818 AEQVRVNG
-826 ETMSAEAVKAE
+826 DSMNAEMVKATAE
-837 TEAAI
+837 ERI

-850 ASRID
+850 AARIE
-855 GTVQLAPG
+855 GTVQLVPG
-863 NVYPVLI
+863 NVYPILT
-870 GDDETGEDS
+870 EEGE
-879 GQSST
+879 SS
-884 LTIMQDNGDGTAV
+884 LTIVQDNGDGNAV
-897 VMLGDNAE
+897 VAFQGDENK
-905 QQLTLSVDVIQ
+905 QLVLPVEAIQNFVDT
-916 GIVDAY
+916 Y
-922 HKTRLAQRLAEEK
+922 HKARLEQKLTEEK
-935 DAVEAATSSQPTEQV
+935 STVEAATASQPTEQV
-950 IANDMVDGV
+950 TDMVDGTT
-959 SSTIEQQPIVD
+959 STAELQPMVD
-970 GQEENNVLA
+970 GQEFVQGENA
-979 DEVDETALSRIPV
+979 PAEEVVETALSRIPV
-992 DENGEQLFEKAPISD
+992 NEQGEQQFEQAPVAD
-1007 SWAALVEMSE
+1007 SWAALVELNE
-1017 GDTAE
+1017 GNTAE
-1022 AKDTAEQMVQQAQKA
+1022 AKDTAEQMLEQAKKA
-1037 LEKEQKK
+1037 LDKEQKK
-1044 KSAGGSTIM
+1044 KVSGGSTVF

-1060 AHKAALRDLQK
+1060 TRKAALSNLQK
-1071 RVDYWTNVANYEE
+1071 SVDYWSNVANYEA
-1084 NMRKAEEEAKRRQR
+1084 NRIAAEEEAKRRQR
-1098 KMEQAERGRMLAKAG
+1098 KMEQQERGRQLAKAG
-1113 RYVEEYKALGPSQ
+1113 RYVEEYNALGPSQ
-1126 SFREYVLRAISSGA
+1126 SFREYIMRAISSGG

-1146 DNTNG
+1146 DNKNG

-1161 NTPTERGRRLWMQ
+1161 NTPTERGKRLWMQ
-1174 SNSDGVYPEV
+1174 SNTDGVYPEV

-1191 GWAADQG
+1191 GWAAEQG

-1203 DEATGMTSMD
+1203 EESTGMTSMD
-1213 AFDELLD
+1213 AFNELLD

-1232 DEVMRMR
+1232 EDVMRMR
-1239 SESQEYSDDEYAEM
+1239 TEKPEFTDDEYAEM
-1253 EALYHLEMEAEANG
+1253 EAAYQLEREAEAHG
-1267 MSVDEWVTYN
+1267 MSVDEWATYN
-1277 DMLAEH
+1277 EMLAMHVKE
-1283 IKDVFDAVTDE
+1283 VFDAVTDE
-1294 EILSIFANEYEQND
+1294 EILSIFANEYEQN
-1308 YGRIRENDEVQQGL
+1308 YYERSRENDAVQQGL

-1334 GHSMV
+1334 SHSMV
-1339 QANGYDGRGD
+1339 QADGYDGRGD
-1349 TEGRGEPSAYG
+1349 TEGRGESSAYG
-1360 VDDGWQQGVG
+1360 VDDGRQQGVS

-1383 IDGIELYTESEV
+1383 I
-1395 EDIVREH
+1395 
-1402 VEDII
+1402 
-1407 SVEGFEDVRIV
+1407 
-1418 GIKVIGSRVK
+1418 
-1428 GNASIDSDLD
+1428 
-1438 VLVEYEGNAR
+1438 
-1448 EDNLFNLF
+1448 
-1456 NGGDVHEQ
+1456 
-1464 LYIEGIRVDIN
+1464 
-1475 PITRGKSGTI
+1475 
-1485 VQWLERNAG
+1485 AG
-1494 YNKETKRTNESRA
+1494 YNEQIGA
-1507 ESEAIER
+1507 ENGITSTEAVER

-1848 VDQYNEDGSFD
+1848 VDQYNEGGSFD

-1866 FNDIDEAYDAYLSNY
+1866 FNTTADAYGAYLSNY
-1881 SSGWDKTRK
+1881 DANWEDTHK
-1890 IGIRPADIDFFEK
+1890 IVICSVGKEDFEK
-1903 WIASSRRKTKP
+1903 WVDSSHRKTKP
-1914 FNEYKNVQIAE
+1914 FAEYKRVPITD
-1925 KRAAAATASQ
+1925 KHDAATVSQ
-1935 RGGQMNVFDAAAEIA
+1935 PTEQKSLFDVAAEIA
-1950 EKADRWHYTV
+1950 EKAEADRWHYTV

-1994 QEMLDILRNPMNG
+1994 QEMLGILRNPLNG

-2022 VKTRRMDAAVN
+2022 VKTRRMDAAVKES
-2033 GQPKKVDVEGLFAD
+2033 QPKKVNVEGLFGA
-2047 LSKKGEAKLSDH
+2047 LNEKGEAKLSDH
-2059 VEKPV
+2059 VEQQATTQP
-2064 SANGNKLV
+2064 SGNRLV

-2086 KLGGQMNMGIDPE
+2086 KLGGQMNMGVDPE

-2116 RKFADFA
+2116 RKFADFV
-2123 RQMIADLGD
+2123 RSMVADLGD

-2148 PEVESAGLTNEMT
+2148 PEMETAGLTSEMT

-2167 TFDVA
+2167 MFDVA
-2172 NFDKP
+2172 NFEKE
-2177 SVDMVAAA
+2177 SVDVVSTA
-2185 DEAVKEQVVAE
+2185 EAVVKEQEVAE
-2196 QEKTAKEAIKKER
+2196 QEKIAKEAIKKER
-2209 SRRKKSED
+2209 KRRKKSEE

-2223 DLFNTNTESDERGNQ
+2223 DLFNTKNENYERRDQ
-2238 ETNESVGRGERQ
+2238 ETNQGVGRGERQ
-2250 EGEGPRG
+2250 EGEGAEGRGTTGSRAVDNGSDQKRG
-2257 RGTAGSRRVDN
+2257 RGVH
-2268 VPDAQGGR
+2268 
-2276 GVSELH
+2276 EL
-2282 SQPVRAQRNTRNFSF
+2282 SGESVKAQRNTRNFAF
-2297 GEDGIVLA
+2297 GDAGIQLP
-2305 SGEIGKLKA
+2305 SGETGKLKA

-2320 TLKALEESGAEAT
+2320 TLKELEASGAEAT
-2333 AEQKQILSRYVGW
+2333 AEQKNVLSRYVGW
-2346 GGLSDALNSDKY
+2346 GGLSEALNSNKYDIRNRWNADRSWNDKY
-2358 EKRNHYYL
+2358 LSY
-2366 ADRTWNE
+2366 
-2373 KYLPFYEELKG
+2373 YEELKS
-2384 LLTEEEFNSAVQ
+2384 LLSEEEFNGAIQ

-2410 ALWDIAQRMGFKH
+2410 ALWDIASRLGFKG

-2429 AMGVGHIIGLMP
+2429 AMGVGHILGFMP
-2441 RSIADA
+2441 RSIAA
-2447 SSISGFEIDS
+2447 VSSISGFEIDS

-2463 KAIYPDADVKVQGYE
+2463 KMLYPDADVKVQGYE
-2478 TAFAPQSKDLV
+2478 TAFVPKSKDLV

-2500 YDKALDKSLRPKM
+2500 YDKALDKVLRPKM

-2529 ELKEGGLGIFVTS
+2529 ELKEGGLGVFVTS

-2551 RFREFVMANGFDLV
+2551 RFREFVSSNGFDLL
-2565 GAIRLPNNTFQKNAG
+2565 GAIRLPNNAFLKNAG

-2586 ALVFRRR
+2586 VLVFRRR
-2593 RQGEP
+2593 KQGDAP
-2598 SNGIN
+2598 NGIG
-2603 FTSLTQVGE
+2603 FTSLTQIGE

-2622 IKPILI
+2622 IKPILV
-2628 NEYFAEH
+2628 NEYFANN
-2635 PEMVLGDMMTA
+2635 PEMMLGEMMTA

-2653 LYSGASLTCK
+2653 LYSGASQTCK
-2663 PRVGADLQRDLQEAV
+2663 PHAGSSLQDELQNAIS
-2678 GRFDHSGNSLSQSD
+2678 RFAIDAIGNNSAESQNSIASNEELQVSD
-2692 EQVNDEQH
+2692 
-2700 RTEAKNGTLVVQG
+2700 AKNGTLVVQG

-2719 MNGGL
+2719 IDGQL
-2724 QPVES
+2724 QPIES
-2729 VGKKKEFVYNGKKR
+2729 IAKKKEFVYNGKKR
-2743 KVADAVN
+2743 KVADAIK
-2750 HYNAL
+2750 HYNDL
-2755 KARLNELIAVEQS
+2755 KAKLNELITAEQTTDA
-2768 SEGDPET
+2768 DPES
-2775 LRSEVNRLYD
+2775 LRAEVNRLYD

-2800 SDVFAEDFEHNLPFS
+2800 NDVFTEDFEHSLPFS

-2832 EVTKGKGILEKRVS
+2832 EVSKGRGILEKRVS
-2846 YPISEPTSAENIQD
+2846 YPISEPTRAENISD
-2860 AANISLSYHGF
+2860 AANISMSYHGY
-2871 LDIPYMSQLL
+2871 LDIPYMARLL
-2881 GEESDLI
+2881 GEDESVI
-2888 EERIIDEGVAYRD
+2888 EERILDEGIAYRD
-2901 PSTGAIVDKES
+2901 PSNGNIVDKEN
-2912 YLSGNVKEKL
+2912 YLSGNVREKL
-2922 EQARAMAEEHPEYVR
+2922 EQARSMAEEHPEYKR
-2937 NVEALVEVQPETVRF
+2937 NVEDLSEVQPETVRF

-2959 GTPWIPA
+2959 GTPWIPT
-2966 EYINQFAEEVLG
+2966 EYVDQFAEEVLG
-2978 VSKTRVIHVESINE
+2978 VSGTRVTHVESINE
-2992 FVVSNRA
+2992 YIVNNRS
-2999 YVSEHSK
+2999 YISDHSK
-3006 AGLFRTDRLSAIDL
+3006 AGLYGTSRMDAIDL
-3020 FTAALNQ
+3020 FSAALNQ
-3027 RKPKVF
+3027 RKPKIF
-3033 DTRKHY
+3033 DERKHY
-3039 DPTKGKYVEVRTP
+3039 DSVRGQYVKERIP

-3067 SEKFVEYIDS
+3067 SDKFVEFIDNKS
-3077 KKDIHR
+3077 DIHR

-3091 KYNNYRLKNYS
+3091 KYNNYRLKNFE
-3102 APIFAHYPGAS
+3102 APVFKHYPGAS

-3226 IPDDEGRKAALIQ
+3226 IPDDEGRKTALIQ
-3239 KRIDEYEDA
+3239 KRIEEYEDA
-3248 LQQVEDDGIR
+3248 IQRIEDDNIR

-3265 ETLRETMEGGDSS
+3265 DNLRDSIESGGS
-3278 KKSRSVKDKAK
+3278 KKTRSVKDKAK

-3303 RRTDEVMTFEQMGI
+3303 RRVDDVMTFEQLGV

-3337 SNVKGID
+3337 NNVKGID

-3383 EVWTMMNFVAPEVLE
+3383 EVWTMMNFVSPEVLE
-3398 DYGITSFDDFATTFG
+3398 DYGIQSFDDFATTFG

-3444 AFRTRTDVVLT
+3444 AFRAHTDVVLT

-3460 FKESNNIPKLHEGQ
+3460 FKENANIPKLKDGK
-3474 MTNEVI
+3474 MTNIVI
-3480 DKNEDLE
+3480 GKNEDLE
-3487 DVMQVLIKR
+3487 DVMDVLIKR
-3496 LEEYNN
+3496 LEAYNN

-3532 NPTYADNPNSKTNK
+3532 NPLYADNPNSKTNQ
-3546 VVSNVVKLYRESNDY
+3546 VVSNVLKLYRESKDY

-3583 FDYDASVP
+3583 FEYDAAVP
-3591 RFNLYEDIKEKLV
+3591 RFNLYEDIKAKLV
-3604 AAGIPG
+3604 AGGVPAS
-3610 QEIAIINN
+3610 EIAIINN
-3618 YDGERRKA
+3618 YDGERRKL

-3633 GDVRI
+3633 GDVRVLI
-3638 LLGSTEKMGVGVNVQ
+3638 GSTEKMGVGVNVQ
-3653 DRLYAAH
+3653 DRLFAAH

-3691 VHVVTYGVQ
+3691 VHVVTYGVE

-3713 KQAFINQMMKGDVSG
+3713 KQTFINQMMKGDVSG

-3938 APWGKEEELRAA
+3938 APWGNEEELRAA

-3976 SLSENEDRNEDGT
+3976 SLSENEDGNEDRNEDGT
-3989 DDTSEQGESQRLI
+3989 DNTSEQGEHQRHI

-4008 RVGSVSVGTVHDA
+4008 RGGSVSGGTVHDA
-4021 IIVREATLRG
+4021 INAQEGTLRA
-4031 EGKEKLSDEIVAAI
+4031 EGREELSDEIIAAI

-4079 IVELKNELTSASDA
+4079 IEALKESINKATDA
-4093 SSAEAWDALD
+4093 SYTEAWDVLD

-4118 QILSGVKLGEQV
+4118 QILSGVQLGEQV

-4139 ESYNEDEDV
+4139 ESYNEDEEV

-4156 GIAERIGLNVSFQDV
+4156 DIAERIGLNVGFQNIGSD
-4171 GGDALGEYELKGN
+4171 LGKYSTKGN
-4184 FVLIN
+4184 FVLLN
-4189 PNLLYTNESSNQVKA
+4189 PNMLYSNYRSNQGKA
-4204 TAFVH
+4204 TTIVH

-4224 LIRAGKTPAIELPQH
+4224 LIREGKTPAIQLPSH

-4249 IFDEIK
+4249 IFEEIK
-4255 DNDIFRGEHY
+4255 DNDIFKGEHY
-4265 ANGKMYGVSVNAH
+4265 LNGKMYGVSVDAH
-4278 EMVSELANPI
+4278 EMVAELANPV

-4302 VFERLL
+4302 VFESLV

-4408 ETAEKLGLKV
+4408 DTAEKLGLKV

-4447 TTGNIV
+4447 ATGNIV

-4518 KATEEYLASLAEDTE
+4518 KATEEYLASLADDTE
-4533 FEHAQKTNW
+4533 FEHARKTNW

-4703 VLQDVIVEETGVEMT
+4703 VLQDVIVEETGVEIT

-4760 ESYEMVSAYLMAK
+4760 ESYEMVTAYLMAK

-4789 QGGVWDGKV
+4789 HGGVWDGKV

-4872 PLRGWRE
+4872 PLRGWSE

-4892 GHLQLS
+4892 GHLWLS
-4898 PALKSMHGRNS
+4898 PALKSMHGRSS

-4983 AIVKQFEADM
+4983 AIVKLFEADM

-5058 LAQKA
+5058 LAQRA
-5063 MDIKNFM
+5063 MGIKNFM

-5088 DVIWAGTAVSIK
+5088 DVIWAGTAVAIK

-5161 VEDYKRNIRRFI
+5161 VEDYKRNIKRII

-5180 SIPKKAWRG
+5180 SIPKKAWRE

-5307 KGVEDGGYW
+5307 KSVEDGGYW

-5397 TPTIAQPIAQLIANK
+5397 TPTIAQPVAQWIANK

-5423 DWNELYPEWTKAYRC
+5423 DWNELYPEWTKAYRG